1 MELTAQVAGAT
12 DVATNSD
19 ANGGLEAERPELTV
33 RDVMS
38 TDIITATADNTV
50 FWAAR
55 TMSENHVSCLI
66 IVDATGIAG
75 ILTEK
80 DVLKAVAEHEADF
93 RRLKITDRMSSPVEA
108 TAGSLS
114 VVEAG
119 KIMQARNIKRLPVVE
134 NGKLL
139 GLVTQTDITRAL
151 VSLSPLRSVS
161 DIMSTNVA
169 TVPAD
174 ATVAEAAR
182 VMTVKGISC
191 VVAMHRHEVA
201 GILTEKDL
209 LKRVVALHKDPAQTH
224 VADVMSFPIMSVP
237 PTYSVIST
245 TKKMD
250 QMHLHRLVVT
260 DGNKVCG
267 IVTQTDLMRV
277 IRQEL
282 GRLESQRRTLTAEL
296 VALMERAGN
305 DAGKLEQLQA
315 GMADAPETD
324 EAASANAPSYTDDPT
339 RLGDRRQPVY
349 SIRWPREKG

>member
-1 MELTAQVAGAT
+1 MELAAQAARADDVTTSPDVGRGPKAG
-12 DVATNSD
+12 
-19 ANGGLEAERPELTV
+19 RRELTV

-38 TDIITATADNTV
+38 EDVVTATADSTV

-55 TMSENHVSCLI
+55 TMSENHVSCLV
-66 IVDATGIAG
+66 IVDATGITG

-93 RRLKITDRMSSPVEA
+93 RRLKITDRMSSPVEV
-108 TAGSLS
+108 TSGSLS

-119 KIMQARNIKRLPVVE
+119 KIMQAKSIKRLPVVE
-134 NGKLL
+134 NGTLL

-161 DIMSTNVA
+161 DIMSTSVA

-174 ATVAEAAR
+174 ATAAEAAR
-182 VMTVKGISC
+182 MMTTKGISC
-191 VVAMHRHEVA
+191 VVAMHRNETA

-209 LKRVVALHKDPAQTH
+209 LKRVVALHKDPTQTH

-260 DGNKVCG
+260 DGSKVCG

-277 IRQEL
+277 IREEL
-282 GRLESQRRTLTAEL
+282 DRLESQRRMLTAEL
-296 VALMERAGN
+296 VALMRHAGK
-305 DAGKLEQLQA
+305 DPGKLEQLLA
-315 GMADAPETD
+315 GMADSPETD
-324 EAASANAPSYTDDPT
+324 EAASADAPSRTDKPDNADSGARGLT
-339 RLGDRRQPVY
+339 
-349 SIRWPREKG
+349 